1 MKTTSTTKP
10 AGTFKRSAITSQELE
25 EIKAEHI
32 PDERGYACACCE
44 EPWPCDKVCLVVRI
58 EELEKVA
65 EAASAVMLI
74 WHEDRDLGG
83 YGPKPMALREALDAA
98 GAAPCHCEIC
108 RRQAA
113 PRGGDD

>member
-44 EPWPCDKVCLVVRI
+44 EPWPCDKVRLVVRI
-58 EELEKVA
+58 EELEKGLRAILREHGPEIWQWGGEHCGICSPQDKHYPCVTA
-65 EAASAVMLI
+65 QEARAA
-74 WHEDRDLGG
+74 LGG
-83 YGPKPMALREALDAA
+83 DE
-98 GAAPCHCEIC
+98 
-108 RRQAA
+108 
-113 PRGGDD
+113 

>member
-44 EPWPCDKVCLVVRI
+44 EPWPCDKVRLVARI
-58 EELEKVA
+58 EELRAIVFDDRTARCPAWSVVGGVQRQCKFPNGHAGTCQKVA
-65 EAASAVMLI
+65 LAA
-74 WHEDRDLGG
+74 LGG
-83 YGPKPMALREALDAA
+83 EG
-98 GAAPCHCEIC
+98 
-108 RRQAA
+108 
-113 PRGGDD
+113 